1 MTEREWLRL
10 LAWYRPLQ
18 QRYGLT
24 PEAVGWSSGNQA
36 KRFALLTAG
45 WDLVGGQTVLDVGCG
60 LAHLY
65 DWLVE
70 HKGFRGGYLGVDAL
84 PEYVDAANR
93 RIGGGCQVADA
104 EVDALPACDYVV
116 ASGVFNVDLGNPT
129 RNREHLVQVAT
140 RMAAVAR
147 RGMAFDCLL
156 DTHPHRVE
164 GQAYYPMA
172 WVQQVAGL
180 DGFHPV
186 LKQSD
191 ELPGDLV
198 VQLTR
203 QEVAH
208 A

>member
-10 LAWYRPLQ
+10 RAWYRPLQ

-24 PEAVGWSSGNQA
+24 PEAVGWSAANQA

-45 WDLVGGQTVLDVGCG
+45 WELDGGQTVLDVGCG

-65 DWLVE
+65 DWLAQCGAQIRY
-70 HKGFRGGYLGVDAL
+70 HGVDVL
-84 PEYVDAANR
+84 PEYVDAANC
-93 RIGGGCQVADA
+93 RIGAVCYVTDA
-104 EVDALPACDYVV
+104 EVDALPPCDYAL
-116 ASGVFNVDLGNPT
+116 ASGVFNVDLGTPA
-129 RNREHLVQVAT
+129 RNREHLVRVGT

-156 DTHPHRVE
+156 ETHPHRVE
-164 GQAYYPMA
+164 GQAYYAIASLRELAAPEGYR
-172 WVQQVAGL
+172 VI
-180 DGFHPV
+180 
-186 LKQSD
+186 LKQSE
-191 ELPGDLV
+191 ELPGNLI

-203 QEVAH
+203 QEVVH